1 MINMK
6 RGHVDIID
14 KEGEVWKDVIGY
26 EGYYKISNFG
36 RIMTVRRIEN
46 ITKFGK
52 ATTMIINQ
60 RLGAITINKQGYP
73 CAILTINGNTKRCL
87 IHRVL
92 AQAFIPNPENKKTVN
107 HKNGIKCDNNLDN
120 LEWATYTENIKH
132 AYDNGLR
139 KVSELQKTKYKMLY
153 TGEGSHR
160 SKLKEND
167 ISVILSMRKDGISV
181 KDIAF
186 KYNVNTVTIYN
197 VINGKRWNNIQI
209 IKTN

>member
-36 RIMTVRRIEN
+36 RIMTVRRIAN

-92 AQAFIPNPENKKTVN
+92 AQAFIPNPENKPLVN
-107 HKNGIKCDNNLDN
+107 HIDGNKRNNNYKN
-120 LEWATYTENIKH
+120 LEWCTASENTIH
-132 AYDNGLR
+132 ALKTGLLKIRYGKSAGGYFTFEEAEEIR
-139 KVSELQKTKYKMLY
+139 KFREKT
-153 TGEGSHR
+153 GFSHKKIAQIYETTR
-160 SKLKEND
+160 
-167 ISVILSMRKDGISV
+167 SVI
-181 KDIAF
+181 
-186 KYNVNTVTIYN
+186 T
-197 VINGKRWNNIQI
+197 NILLNKNYTQ
-209 IKTN
+209 